1 MSQRDARGSCGRVG
15 VRGGGRRDSERVA
28 TRSREGRVRG
38 GVILRR
44 GVCVSVVERVRVCV
58 RMECEADAEA
68 EVEESADGEDARMGK
83 DKAR

>member
-1 MSQRDARGSCGRVG
+1 M
-15 VRGGGRRDSERVA
+15 
-28 TRSREGRVRG
+28 RG

-44 GVCVSVVERVRVCV
+44 GVCVSVVESVRVCV
-58 RMECEADAEA
+58 RMGCEADADV

>member
-1 MSQRDARGSCGRVG
+1 M
-15 VRGGGRRDSERVA
+15 
-28 TRSREGRVRG
+28 RG